1 MMKQSLHIHTVLDD
15 GRNTMEEMVRA
26 GIEAGLESMG
36 FSGHSWLPFGADWT
50 MPPEAEKQYHR
61 EIKRLRKLYPE
72 IRIYEGLE
80 LDLYSDIPDYGY
92 DYIIGSVHNLYRDG
106 EYISLDE
113 STLRESPRLQL
124 RRILNRQ
131 AGVKMQ
137 I

>member
-50 MPPEAEKQYHR
+50 MSPEAEKQYHR

-80 LDLYSDIPDYGY
+80 LDLYSETLRSY
-92 DYIIGSVHNLYRDG
+92 L
-106 EYISLDE
+106 
-113 STLRESPRLQL
+113 STLRLRCATLPSSDPAAPAHLPPRGRLC
-124 RRILNRQ
+124 
-131 AGVKMQ
+131 
-137 I
+137 

>member
-36 FSGHSWLPFGADWT
+36 VSGHSWLSFGADWT
-50 MPPEAEKQYHR
+50 MSPEAEKQYHR

-80 LDLYSDIPDYGY
+80 LDLYSGRY
-92 DYIIGSVHNLYRDG
+92 LRRK
-106 EYISLDE
+106 LT
-113 STLRESPRLQL
+113 STLREIPRLWL
-124 RRILNRQ
+124 RRILKRS
-131 AGVKMQ
+131 AGLKMP